1 MQFICENRAAVA
13 AAVFLWLACTGA
25 PAAAELLHGRVLD
38 LSGAAVADAEIT
50 LVFVASG
57 FERKTSTAP
66 DGAFRFKDLTG
77 GYYSLAA
84 ESRGFSIQRLLLRVP
99 EDNGQIEIRLQPA
112 TLAQEVQVTATQL
125 IGTAESLERIPGAV
139 ALIPNSTL
147 VESRVVTTEEALRKI
162 SGVHARGEDA
172 FGLRPN
178 IGIRGLNPTRS
189 TRALL
194 LEDGVPL
201 SYAPYGD
208 NASYYHP
215 PVDRFDSIEVV
226 KGGGQILYGPMT
238 VGGVVN
244 YITPAPPPR
253 SAGGLTLIGGN
264 RGYFNGH
271 GRYGTT
277 WKSTGFLLDYT
288 RKQGDGSRQNVR
300 HGINDFTAKTLSTLG
315 KRHTLGLK
323 WNYYGEDSNLTY
335 SGLREDEW
343 LRDPRGNPFRN
354 DFFYIDR
361 YGSSA
366 THTWALRDNL
376 MLVTSAYGSVFHR
389 NWWRQSSNSSQRPND
404 ASDPA
409 CGGMA
414 NLNTACGN
422 ECRLRSYTTWG
433 IEPKARASY
442 AWGEVQ
448 NESDFGFRLH
458 LEEQER
464 LQKNGDF
471 PAARDGRVVENNQRI
486 AKAYS
491 AFFQHRFIWSRLALT
506 PGVRVE
512 HVRYKRTNRLAFG
525 GAGVSGATE
534 LTQLI
539 PGLGLSYSP
548 SRRLTLFAGAH
559 RGFAPPRVEDVINN
573 NTGQS
578 VELDPELSWNY
589 EAGLRSQVTRNL
601 RLEGTFFRLDFQNQI
616 IPASVAGGIG
626 ATLTN
631 AGETLHQGIELA
643 GRWDWRSVARSRHN
657 LSFRGAYTWLPDAR
671 FTGQRFSNV
680 PGYANVP
687 ISGNRLPYAMPHSF
701 AGSLVYSHARGL
713 SVMIEN
719 IYTGRQYG
727 DDLNTQ
733 GGTPDGQRGL
743 IPGNAIWN
751 ATVNYPIEPLRSTL
765 FFSIKN
771 VLDRLVIV
779 DRSRGL
785 LPGIPRMAQIGLHFQ
800 F

>member
-1 MQFICENRAAVA
+1 MQTVCLKQSVWAVVPLLAAWA
-13 AAVFLWLACTGA
+13 A
-25 PAAAELLHGRVLD
+25 PMAAEILRGRVLD
-38 LSGAAVADAEIT
+38 RSGAAVADAEVT

-57 FERKTSTAP
+57 LERKSSTAP
-66 DGAFRFKDLTG
+66 DGGFQFENLTG
-77 GYYSLAA
+77 GHYSLAA
-84 ESRGFSIQRLLLRVP
+84 GSRGFSVRRILVKVP
-99 EDNGQIEIRLQPA
+99 QADGLIEVRLQPA

-125 IGTAESLERIPGAV
+125 IGTAESLERIPGAA
-139 ALIPNSTL
+139 ALIPASTL
-147 VESRVVTTEEALRKI
+147 LESRVITTEEALRKI

-189 TRALL
+189 TRVLL

-215 PVDRFDSIEVV
+215 PVDRFDGIEVV

-244 YITPAPPPR
+244 YLTPAPPPR
-253 SAGGLTLIGGN
+253 SSGAVTLIGGN
-264 RGYFNGH
+264 RDYFNGH

-277 WKSTGFLLDYT
+277 WKNTGFLLDYT
-288 RKQGDGSRQNVR
+288 RKQGEGSRENVR
-300 HGINDFTAKTLSTLG
+300 HGINDLTAKTLTSLG
-315 KRHTLGLK
+315 GSHTLGLK

-343 LRDPRGNPFRN
+343 LRAPRSNPFRN

-366 THTWALRDNL
+366 THTWALRHDL
-376 MLVTSAYGSVFHR
+376 MLVTNAYGSVFR
-389 NWWRQSSNSSQRPND
+389 RDWWRQSSNSGQRPND
-404 ASDPA
+404 AADPL
-409 CGGMA
+409 CGGMG
-414 NLNTACGN
+414 NLNSTCGN
-422 ECRLRSYTTWG
+422 EGRLRSYSTWG
-433 IEPKARASY
+433 VEPKARFQF
-442 AWGEVQ
+442 GHGTVR
-448 NESDFGFRLH
+448 NESDFGVRIH
-458 LEEQER
+458 LEAQER
-464 LQKNGDF
+464 LQKNGDS
-471 PAARDGRVVENNQRI
+471 PAARDGRVVENNQRTVN
-486 AKAYS
+486 AYS
-491 AFFQHRFIWSRLALT
+491 TFFQHRFLWSKLTLT
-506 PGVRVE
+506 PGIRVE
-512 HVRYKRTNRLAFG
+512 HVRYKRTNRLALG

-534 LTQLI
+534 LTQWI
-539 PGLGLSYSP
+539 PGLGLAYSP
-548 SRRLTLFAGAH
+548 GPRLTFFAGAH

-631 AGETLHQGIELA
+631 AGETLHQGLEFA
-643 GRWDWRSVARSRHN
+643 GRWDWRSVGQSRHN

-671 FTGQRFSNV
+671 FAGQRFSNV
-680 PGYANVP
+680 PGYAGVS
-687 ISGNRLPYAMPHSF
+687 ITGNRLPYAMTNSF

-719 IYTGRQYG
+719 IYTGRQYS
-727 DDLNTQ
+727 DDLNTL

-765 FFSIKN
+765 FFSMKN
-771 VLDRLVIV
+771 LLDRLAIV

-785 LPGIPRMAQIGLHFQ
+785 LPGIPRMAQFGLHFQ